1 MAKHLKPWDQ
11 YVQDAQRE
19 PVVLPV
25 GPGDELT
32 IQMPSGGAVRRM
44 GRALAANDYCLDR
57 AGSLEIKVQPFGD
70 DEFLPYGLRA
80 RADDGWPHTVYRF
93 SCVKQATRAETVA
106 TVERVRKA
114 AVLLAEVIGGVL
126 LDADGFPVSGATD

>member
-44 GRALAANDYCLDR
+44 GRALAAND
-57 AGSLEIKVQPFGD
+57 
-70 DEFLPYGLRA
+70 
-80 RADDGWPHTVYRF
+80 
-93 SCVKQATRAETVA
+93 
-106 TVERVRKA
+106 
-114 AVLLAEVIGGVL
+114 
-126 LDADGFPVSGATD
+126 LDAVVRELFGEAAGNRILTLFDDAPAGTLNKLVEDVMGEFGLSVSQGNPPTSSS